1 MHDRST
7 PIAEFLSATAAKQP
21 TPGGGSVAALAGA
34 LAAAIGEMV
43 VAYSV
48 GKKDLAAHH
57 PQLVSISAAL
67 AGRRGSLLALMVDD
81 QNAYAALTTARKLS
95 ADDSDRAGKIRAA
108 VQDCIDCPATIG
120 MRALQVLTDCDH
132 LVPLVNRYLLSD
144 LAVSAELAMATVRSA
159 GYNVRANLPSIESEN
174 QRAGLRELIDG
185 MQKSAVVLIQ
195 KIIPAIWARVD
206 AT

>member
-7 PIAEFLSATAAKQP
+7 PIADFLSATAAKQP

-48 GKKDLAAHH
+48 GKKDLSGHQ
-57 PQLVSISAAL
+57 PQLVSIAATL
-67 AGRRGSLLALMVDD
+67 AGRRDSLLTLMVDD
-81 QNAYAALTTARKLS
+81 QNAYAALTAAKKLAPDHPGR
-95 ADDSDRAGKIRAA
+95 ADRVRAA

-144 LAVSAELAMATVRSA
+144 LAVSAELAMATVRAA
-159 GYNVRANLPSIESEN
+159 GYNVRANLSSVDSAD
-174 QRAGLRELIDG
+174 QRAGLIELIDG
-185 MQKSAVVLIQ
+185 MQQPAVALIQ
-195 KIIPAIWARVD
+195 KIIPAIWARID
-206 AT
+206 TH